1 LPRPSYGRGS
11 PAGALLGGVSSAVI
25 GGFVGFLGA
34 SFVEIVRTS
43 VREAIDAERQ
53 AAAPGAAH
61 SDRRP

>member
-1 LPRPSYGRGS
+1 VALRALAASS
-11 PAGALLGGVSSAVI
+11 LAGAMLGGVSSAVV
-25 GGFVGFLGA
+25 GGLAGFLGA

>member
-1 LPRPSYGRGS
+1 
-11 PAGALLGGVSSAVI
+11 
-25 GGFVGFLGA
+25 
-34 SFVEIVRTS
+34 VEIVRTS

>member
-1 LPRPSYGRGS
+1 M
-11 PAGALLGGVSSAVI
+11 LGGVSSAVI
-25 GGFVGFLGA
+25 GGLAGFLGA